1 MADKEKYL
9 IKIQGKLIEV
19 SEDVYYAYFRME
31 RQERWQ
37 EEKKMEHKVMSYD
50 SLDDQ
55 EILGIENVVD
65 VTAPTLEEIAE
76 VHELRDRVRH
86 AVEILPKA
94 ERALIRAIYYEEMT
108 ERDVAEREG
117 VSQNKV
123 FKQRQRVL
131 AKLRMLLDIAR
142 PIPKR

>member
-50 SLDDQ
+50 SLDGQ
-55 EILGIENVVD
+55 EMLGIENVVD
-65 VTAPTLEEIAE
+65 VTASSLEEIVEA
-76 VHELRDRVRH
+76 HELRDRVRH
-86 AVEILPKA
+86 AVELLPKA
-94 ERALIRAIYYEEMT
+94 ERELIRAIYYEEMT

-123 FKQRQRVL
+123 FKQRQRAL
-131 AKLRMLLDIAR
+131 AKLRLLLDFAR
-142 PIPKR
+142 IF

>member
-142 PIPKR
+142 II

>member
-1 MADKEKYL
+1 MAEKERYV
-9 IKIQGKLIEV
+9 INVQSRLIEV

-55 EILGIENVVD
+55 EMLGIENVVD
-65 VTAPTLEEIAE
+65 ATAPTLEEIAE
-76 VHELRDRVRH
+76 AHELRDRVRH
-86 AVEILPKA
+86 AVELLPKP
-94 ERALIRAIYYEEMT
+94 ERELIRAIYYEELT

-123 FKQRQRVL
+123 FKQRKRAL
-131 AKLRMLLDIAR
+131 AKLRLLLDIAR
-142 PIPKR
+142 II

>member
-37 EEKKMEHKVMSYD
+37 EEKKMEHNVLSYD
-50 SLDDQ
+50 ALDDP
-55 EILGIENVVD
+55 ETLGIENVVD

-76 VHELRDRVRH
+76 GHELRDRVRH
-86 AVEILPKA
+86 AVELLPKA
-94 ERALIRAIYYEEMT
+94 ERELIRAIYYEELS

-123 FKQRQRVL
+123 FKQRQKTL
-131 AKLRMLLDIAR
+131 SKLRLLLDIAR
-142 PIPKR
+142 IF

>member
-55 EILGIENVVD
+55 EMLGIENVVD

-76 VHELRDRVRH
+76 AHELRDRVRH
-86 AVEILPKA
+86 AVELLPKA
-94 ERALIRAIYYEEMT
+94 ERELIRAIYYEELS

-123 FKQRQRVL
+123 FKQRQRAL
-131 AKLRMLLDIAR
+131 AKLRLLLDIAR
-142 PIPKR
+142 IF

>member
-55 EILGIENVVD
+55 EMLGIENVVD
-65 VTAPTLEEIAE
+65 VTASSLEEIVEA
-76 VHELRDRVRH
+76 HELRDRVRH
-86 AVEILPKA
+86 AVELLPKA
-94 ERALIRAIYYEEMT
+94 ERELIRAIYYEEMT

-123 FKQRQRVL
+123 FKQRQRAL
-131 AKLRMLLDIAR
+131 AKLRLLLDFAR
-142 PIPKR
+142 IF

>member
-1 MADKEKYL
+1 MAEKERYA
-9 IKIQGKLIEV
+9 INIQGRLIEV

-55 EILGIENVVD
+55 DMLGIENVVD

-76 VHELRDRVRH
+76 AHELRDRVRY
-86 AVEILPKA
+86 AVELLPKA
-94 ERALIRAIYYEEMT
+94 ERELIRAIYYEELT

-123 FKQRQRVL
+123 FKQRQRAL
-131 AKLRMLLDIAR
+131 AKLRLLLDIAR
-142 PIPKR
+142 IC

>member
-19 SEDVYYAYFRME
+19 SEDVYYAYFCME

-123 FKQRQRVL
+123 FKQRQRAL
-131 AKLRMLLDIAR
+131 AKLRLLLDIAR
-142 PIPKR
+142 II

>member
-37 EEKKMEHKVMSYD
+37 EEKKMEHKVLSYD

-55 EILGIENVVD
+55 DMLGIENVVD
-65 VTAPTLEEIAE
+65 VTAPTLDEIAE

-86 AVEILPKA
+86 AVELLPKA
-94 ERALIRAIYYEEMT
+94 ERELIRAIYYEELT
-108 ERDVAEREG
+108 ERDVAERDG

-123 FKQRQRVL
+123 FKQRQRAL
-131 AKLRMLLDIAR
+131 AKLRLLLDIAR
-142 PIPKR
+142 II